1 MSVFN
6 NIKNLFVKKEKQF
19 YGSGAG
25 FSLIQRLS
33 GASWFKKKYL
43 EVYSTSLYV
52 FACVSKIAEKTAEVE
67 IKLNKIINSKGDI
80 KEVYD
85 HPLLNLIYKPNQFQT
100 KTEFIEQAVIN
111 RNLCGDAFIL
121 KIRNKSGQVAELW
134 NLRPDLMT
142 IITDPNQYITGY
154 EFTREEDGKV
164 VPIDKED
171 IIHWKKPSPLESH
184 FGASPLAA
192 AAMRVDTEE
201 FATRYQRDFFLNNAR
216 IDAVL
221 ESPNILNDR
230 QIKQIKKEWEKK
242 YKGVGKNSKVAI
254 LGNGLKYQ
262 QIAISQKEMDY
273 IESLKFTRDDI
284 LVAFKTPKP
293 IVAVTDDVNRANA
306 DTAMTIFL
314 SETIKPEISG
324 FVEKINEEMTYE
336 DFGDDLFL
344 TFTDPTPEN
353 IDAKLVEYANGLQN
367 NWLLIN
373 EVRQK
378 ENLPPIKGG
387 WTLYLN
393 PLLTPAGGL
402 PEKNAIKD
410 MDIVDADWR
419 EKVKV
424 NQEEKMKIFR
434 GKMFLK
440 LRLQT
445 KEEIKNALSDIYNV
459 KKLGKKIKKGA
470 KSIKRKAVHFIKQEI
485 RNEYAE
491 VVNKKIDEMSPKLK
505 KAMVLF
511 ASEQK
516 DRFFKRLNK
525 AKGVEEKAITIS
537 IVKRAFNKKKEDQL
551 LAEFSFPFLAEL
563 AKEAGE
569 DALDMIAP
577 AEDFSVAKMEKVLRK
592 RAEMLAD
599 SVNGTTLESLTGTI
613 AEGIDAGEGIGEM
626 TDRIQ
631 SVYSDLSDYRAE
643 RIARTETTASNNEG
657 FIEAYKQSGVATHKE
672 WIAVMDERT
681 RPEHAA
687 LNGEVVPLDSKFS
700 NNLTYP
706 QEPNCRCVIG
716 PVFKE
721 D

>member
-25 FSLIQRLS
+25 FSLIQRIS

-154 EFTREEDGKV
+154 EYTREEDGKV
-164 VPIDKED
+164 IPIDKED

-353 IDAKLVEYANGLQN
+353 RDAKLVEYANGLQN

-459 KKLGKKIKKGA
+459 KKLGKKIKKKVKG
-470 KSIKRKAVHFIKQEI
+470 IKGKIVRFIKQEI

-491 VVNKKIDEMSPKLK
+491 VVNKKIEEMSPKLK

-537 IVKRAFNKKKEDQL
+537 VIKRAFNKKKEDQL

-599 SVNGTTLESLTGTI
+599 SVNGTTLENLTGTI

>member
-1 MSVFN
+1 
-6 NIKNLFVKKEKQF
+6 
-19 YGSGAG
+19 
-25 FSLIQRLS
+25 
-33 GASWFKKKYL
+33 
-43 EVYSTSLYV
+43 
-52 FACVSKIAEKTAEVE
+52 
-67 IKLNKIINSKGDI
+67 
-80 KEVYD
+80 
-85 HPLLNLIYKPNQFQT
+85 
-100 KTEFIEQAVIN
+100 
-111 RNLCGDAFIL
+111 
-121 KIRNKSGQVAELW
+121 
-134 NLRPDLMT
+134 MT
-142 IITDPNQYITGY
+142 IITDPNQYVKGY
-154 EFTREEDGKV
+154 EYTREEDSKII
-164 VPIDKED
+164 PIEKED
-171 IIHWKKPSPLESH
+171 VIHWKKPSPLETH

-242 YKGVGKNSKVAI
+242 YKGVGKNSKIAI
-254 LGNGLKYQ
+254 LGSGVKYQ

-293 IVAVTDDVNRANA
+293 VVAVTDDVNRANA

-324 FVEKINEEMTYE
+324 FIEKINEEMTYE

-353 IDAKLVEYANGLQN
+353 RDAKLLEYANGLQN

-373 EVRQK
+373 EVRQR

-393 PLLTPAGGL
+393 PLLYPAGGL

-419 EKVKV
+419 EKAKI
-424 NQEEKMKIFR
+424 NAEQKMKVFN

-445 KEEIKNALSDIYNV
+445 KEEIKNALSDVYNI
-459 KKLGKKIKKGA
+459 KKLGKKIKKGTKA
-470 KSIKRKAVHFIKQEI
+470 IKGKIVRFIKQEV

-491 VVNKKIDEMSPKLK
+491 VVNKKIEEMSPRLK

-516 DRFFKRLNK
+516 DRFFRRLNK
-525 AKGVEEKAITIS
+525 AKAIEEKAITVS
-537 IVKRAFNKKKEDQL
+537 VVKRAFNKKKEDQL